1 MNVDHST
8 NPENHLDGNFEDN
21 QSWPSGTDRGPII
34 GFLLYLGV
42 RRIKWLKMGF
52 IFKKWALNLHSE
64 VSYSIQ
70 DSVTK
75 YYRISISTQ
84 QEFIAQSSGGW

>member
-1 MNVDHST
+1 
-8 NPENHLDGNFEDN
+8 
-21 QSWPSGTDRGPII
+21 
-34 GFLLYLGV
+34 
-42 RRIKWLKMGF
+42 MGF